1 MFSSIPLR
9 EYATLLLD
17 DVDACFLS
25 EKIFSV
31 FYERTTFHIR
41 GIQSKTY

>member
-1 MFSSIPLR
+1 MFLSIPLR

-31 FYERTTFHIR
+31 LAIFFL
-41 GIQSKTY
+41 